1 MWTRERTAT
10 ALAWWDGRVR
20 SVVFDFV
27 VAAGASWLNLH
38 DRQSHAPPALTL
50 SVSAAMFV
58 GLLLRR
64 RFPLVAAAA
73 AFAGSAVGVGTV
85 PMMVAVHTVAA
96 RRGPGLKLWGTAIAG
111 VAIFVVLGWPGE
123 ADGWPYLA
131 LASGLFVV
139 LPMFSGLWLFQ
150 RQKLVVALQERADQA
165 ERERDLLAER
175 AVTAERSRIAR
186 EMHDVVAH
194 RVTVIALQAGAL
206 SVTSGDPRTS
216 DVAEVIRKTS
226 TTALTELRD
235 ILHVLR
241 DEDTRDTTEPASPPG
256 LAAIGQLIEGAAEAG
271 AAVAVELPDPL
282 PDTTGAV
289 GRAAY
294 RVVQE
299 ALTNSAKH
307 APGAAVLV
315 TVAVWEAELVVEVS
329 NQDSAGAGPDPVP
342 GSGYGLIGMR
352 ERVSLA
358 GGTMRSGR
366 ADGGGYLVRAQFP
379 LEPGE
384 EAS

>member
-1 MWTRERTAT
+1 MWTRERKTT

-20 SVVFDFV
+20 SVLFDLA
-27 VAAGASWLNLH
+27 VAAPATWLTFYDSRH
-38 DRQSHAPPALTL
+38 SAPLPVLVA
-50 SVSAAMFV
+50 VSAVLFV

-64 RFPLVAAAA
+64 RFPLVATTT
-73 AFAGSAVGVGTV
+73 AFLSMLVGIATV
-85 PMMVAVHTVAA
+85 PVMVAVHTVAA
-96 RRGPGLKLWGTAIAG
+96 RRGPSWWLWGTSAVGALVFVATNWHMALGAVLFIA
-111 VAIFVVLGWPGE
+111 
-123 ADGWPYLA
+123 
-131 LASGLFVV
+131 
-139 LPMFSGLWLFQ
+139 LPAVTGLWMFQ
-150 RQKLVVALQERADQA
+150 RQTLLATLGERAEQA

-206 SVTSGDPRTS
+206 SLTS
-216 DVAEVIRKTS
+216 DDARTGEVAEVIRKTS
-226 TTALTELRD
+226 TIALTELRD

-241 DEDTRDTTEPASPPG
+241 DAEDAPAPPTPTPG
-256 LAAIGQLIEGAAEAG
+256 LAAIGGLIEGAAEAG
-271 AAVAVELPDPL
+271 AAVEVELPDPL
-282 PDTTGAV
+282 PDTAGVV

-307 APGAAVLV
+307 APGAAVRVTV
-315 TVAVWEAELVVEVS
+315 TVAGSDLRVAVS
-329 NQDSAGAGPDPVP
+329 NKDSPSRPDTVP

-358 GGTMRSGR
+358 GGAMRSGR
-366 ADGGGYLVRAQFP
+366 TDDGGYLVEAQFP
-379 LEPGE
+379 LDTAE
-384 EAS
+384 EAQ